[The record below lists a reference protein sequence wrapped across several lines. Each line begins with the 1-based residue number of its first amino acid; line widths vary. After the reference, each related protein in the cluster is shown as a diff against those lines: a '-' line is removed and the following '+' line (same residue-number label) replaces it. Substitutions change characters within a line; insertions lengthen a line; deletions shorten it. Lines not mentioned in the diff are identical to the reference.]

1 LGTKGLRDWT
11 LDETHLCN
19 IRLRLLRLNTMRGL
33 DGARLAD
40 VTPLEK
46 LSDAELQEL
55 GRLPYPM
62 IRHKGERGFSRI
74 DWADALA
81 AIGTHVGRSSPDRL
95 GFYMTSRGQPN
106 ENYYAAQ

>member
-1 LGTKGLRDWT
+1 
-11 LDETHLCN
+11 
-19 IRLRLLRLNTMRGL
+19 
-33 DGARLAD
+33 
-40 VTPLEK
+40 
-46 LSDAELQEL
+46 
-55 GRLPYPM
+55 M

-106 ENYYAAQ
+106 ENYYAAQKSVRALGTNSIEIAASICHSPSTFGIKGPLGVGATT